1 MASELRVDRIIP
13 VDGVP
18 SGGGGGIIQV
28 KQSVLTSA
36 AYQNI
41 NAGANYDWSNL
52 TCTITP
58 TRSDSKI
65 MITSMLSL
73 VGESSHPFYVKIKR
87 NGSYISAARGDAS
100 GSRELVTTGIPTQS
114 NDYTLGNA
122 FVQYLDSPA
131 STSAQTYM
139 FTISHGS
146 NAQRAIY
153 INKTDND
160 LNNYQYTRGISTMTL
175 MEISG

>member
-1 MASELRVDRIIP
+1 MSELRTNRIVP
-13 VDGVP
+13 RDGLP
-18 SGGGGGIIQV
+18 SGSSGGIIQV

-73 VGESSHPFYVKIKR
+73 VGEQSHPFYVKIKR
-87 NGSYISAARGDAS
+87 NGSYISGSRGDSS
-100 GSRELVTTGIPTQS
+100 GSRELVTTGIPTS
-114 NDYTLGNA
+114 VNDNVLGNV
-122 FVQYLDSPA
+122 FVQFLDSPA
-131 STSAQTYM
+131 TTSSVTYKMMVGTPNSSSYNVMVNRSGHDSNSTWEGRTASS
-139 FTISHGS
+139 I
-146 NAQRAIY
+146 
-153 INKTDND
+153 
-160 LNNYQYTRGISTMTL
+160 TL
-175 MEISG
+175 MEVSA

>member
-1 MASELRVDRIIP
+1 MSQIKVDSIVPR
-13 VDGVP
+13 GGLP
-18 SGGGGGIIQV
+18 SGAVGGIIQV

-73 VGESSHPFYVKIKR
+73 VGESSHPFYV
-87 NGSYISAARGDAS
+87 
-100 GSRELVTTGIPTQS
+100 
-114 NDYTLGNA
+114 
-122 FVQYLDSPA
+122 
-131 STSAQTYM
+131 
-139 FTISHGS
+139 
-146 NAQRAIY
+146 
-153 INKTDND
+153 
-160 LNNYQYTRGISTMTL
+160 
-175 MEISG
+175 

>member
-1 MASELRVDRIIP
+1 MSELRTNRIVP
-13 VDGVP
+13 RDGLP
-18 SGGGGGIIQV
+18 SGSSGGIIQV

-73 VGESSHPFYVKIKR
+73 VGESGHPFALKIKR
-87 NGSYISAARGDAS
+87 NGSYISGARGDSS
-100 GSRELVTTGIPTQS
+100 GSMELVTTGIPTQS
-114 NDYTLGNA
+114 NDYTLGNV

-139 FTISHGS
+139 YTINHGS

-153 INKTDND
+153 INKTDQDTNS
-160 LNNYQYTRGISTMTL
+160 YQFSRGISTMTL

>member
-1 MASELRVDRIIP
+1 MSELRTNRIVP
-13 VDGVP
+13 RDGLP
-18 SGGGGGIIQV
+18 SGSSGGIIQV

-65 MITSMLSL
+65 MITSMLSR
-73 VGESSHPFYVKIKR
+73 VGEQCHPFYVKIKR
-87 NGSYISAARGDAS
+87 NGSYISGSRGDAS

-146 NAQRAIY
+146 NSQRAIY
-153 INKTDND
+153 INKTDAD
-160 LNNYQYTRGISTMTL
+160 SNNYQHTRGISTLTL
-175 MEISG
+175 YEVTG

>member
-1 MASELRVDRIIP
+1 MASELRVDRIVP

-73 VGESSHPFYVKIKR
+73 VGEQSHPFYVKIKR
-87 NGSYISAARGDAS
+87 NGSYISGSRGDSA
-100 GSRELVTTGIPTQS
+100 GSRELVTTGIPSQ
-114 NDYTLGNA
+114 NDNYTLGNNY
-122 FVQYLDSPA
+122 VQYLDSPA

-146 NAQRAIY
+146 NAQRAIF
-153 INKTDND
+153 INRTYSDS
-160 LNNYQYTRGISTMTL
+160 NNYQYTRGISTMTL